1 MVLNIMVQPR
11 EYAATAITREAYLA
25 RISRWVSLLSHAS
38 SVGRLEPT
46 TRPTDEQGLLCQAV
60 SMQSKEILSN
70 RRDAMAAEA
79 GHSQSPENLSL
90 KGGWFGRPL
99 PRSALRKLR
108 LFSSCE
114 GFCGR
119 TATRSVWSAWSLLP
133 LSNRPTPCDSA
144 SKLDALQ
151 TLRAIRLRLGR
162 AAVTAPRRFLCP
174 RSDRTDAAKHSHS
187 S

>member
-46 TRPTDEQGLLCQAV
+46 TRPMDEQGLLCQAV
-60 SMQSKEILSN
+60 SMQSKETLSN
-70 RRDAMAAEA
+70 HRDAMAAEA

-99 PRSALRKLR
+99 PRSALQKLR
-108 LFSSCE
+108 LITSWE
-114 GFCGR
+114 GFCG
-119 TATRSVWSAWSLLP
+119 
-133 LSNRPTPCDSA
+133 
-144 SKLDALQ
+144 
-151 TLRAIRLRLGR
+151 
-162 AAVTAPRRFLCP
+162 
-174 RSDRTDAAKHSHS
+174 
-187 S
+187 